1 MVRMRLSFGELADCF
16 HAVQKAVDKA
26 HDRSGGS
33 AIVSDAASSAN
44 VYVIWPFAF
53 AITELFKICDSLI
66 ENLARPDGI
75 GRAVARHTTNAIRRE
90 FRMCQPSFRD
100 VVAVLSDKLPRPRLG
115 TAVFGA
121 GLLVAFAFPSH
132 LLAHEAY
139 PAVPLPPATIIDEAP
154 FLKENDDAM
163 TKMMNDMAIKPTGD
177 VDHDFTAMMIPHHR
191 GAIDMAQ
198 AELQYGRNQKLLRI
212 AQEIVVEQLQEI
224 AAMRLAVGE
233 PASPTWVT
241 NGAHDAPAA
250 APSHK
255 TNPGGDAPFVS
266 RSNAAM
272 DKMMTD
278 MAVKSTGYVDH
289 DFVAMM
295 VPHHQGAIDMAQAE
309 LQYGQNPQLKTIA
322 QEIIVD
328 QMQEIALM
336 RLALGEPLPPSMS
349 SPTQTS
355 YSALQSAPPHESDAN
370 QTQMRMSAAM
380 QMAPARTH

>member
-1 MVRMRLSFGELADCF
+1 
-16 HAVQKAVDKA
+16 
-26 HDRSGGS
+26 
-33 AIVSDAASSAN
+33 
-44 VYVIWPFAF
+44 
-53 AITELFKICDSLI
+53 
-66 ENLARPDGI
+66 
-75 GRAVARHTTNAIRRE
+75 
-90 FRMCQPSFRD
+90 MCQPSFRD
-100 VVAVLSDKLPRPRLG
+100 VVAVLSDRLPRPSVG

-132 LLAHEAY
+132 LLAHEAH
-139 PAVPLPPATIIDEAP
+139 PAVPPATIIDEAA

-241 NGAHDAPAA
+241 NRAQDPRAGAA
-250 APSHK
+250 SHSA
-255 TNPGGDAPFVS
+255 NPGGDAPFVS

-278 MAVKSTGYVDH
+278 MAVKPTGDVDH

-295 VPHHQGAIDMAQAE
+295 VPHHQGAIDMARAE

-336 RLALGEPLPPSMS
+336 RLALGEPLPASTS
-349 SPTQTS
+349 SPTQAS
-355 YSALQSAPPHESDAN
+355 SGAMQSVPPHQADAD
-370 QTQMRMSAAM
+370 QTRMRMPAAM

>member
-1 MVRMRLSFGELADCF
+1 MALSNMCRPIGLT
-16 HAVQKAVDKA
+16 V
-26 HDRSGGS
+26 
-33 AIVSDAASSAN
+33 AAA
-44 VYVIWPFAF
+44 
-53 AITELFKICDSLI
+53 
-66 ENLARPDGI
+66 
-75 GRAVARHTTNAIRRE
+75 
-90 FRMCQPSFRD
+90 
-100 VVAVLSDKLPRPRLG
+100 
-115 TAVFGA
+115 
-121 GLLVAFAFPSH
+121 LVAIGMSRAP
-132 LLAHEAY
+132 AWAQEA
-139 PAVPLPPATIIDEAP
+139 PAPAATAEAP
-154 FLKENDDAM
+154 FLAENDAAM
-163 TKMMNDMAIKPTGD
+163 DKMMADMAIRPSGD
-177 VDHDFTAMMIPHHR
+177 VDRDFVAMMVPHHQ

-198 AELQYGRNQKLLRI
+198 AELQHGRNQKLLRI

-224 AAMRLAVGE
+224 AAMRLAIGE

-255 TNPGGDAPFVS
+255 ANPGGDAPFVS

-278 MAVKSTGYVDH
+278 MAVKPMGDVDH

-336 RLALGEPLPPSMS
+336 RLALGEPLPPSTS
-349 SPTQTS
+349 SPTQATS
-355 YSALQSAPPHESDAN
+355 GAMQSAPHESDAK

-380 QMAPARTH
+380 QISPALTH